1 MVDTSKE
8 LIVMYFGTTSRPG
21 HHITMLNGNISIQEQ
36 CRIGREIDSDD
47 DLYSDMKKCKG
58 IGYVYYR
65 GVTMLCIPY
74 SLHDS
79 RGGSKSIFIMGG
91 KVSKDE
97 IIAELKKHKWVQD
110 IFHKLE
116 IEHNLEGIYEIELNL

>member
-1 MVDTSKE
+1 MSK
-8 LIVMYFGTTSRPG
+8 IVMYFGTTGIPG
-21 HHITMLNGNISIQEQ
+21 QHITILSGNMPMKDQI
-36 CRIGREIDSDD
+36 RIGHEIDADN

-79 RGGSKSIFIMGG
+79 RNGSKSIFIMEG
-91 KVSKDE
+91 KVTKDV
-97 IIAELKKHKWVQD
+97 IVKELQKYQWVYN
-110 IFHKLE
+110 IFTRLQIDHHLDG
-116 IEHNLEGIYEIELNL
+116 IEEFELT